1 MGSTLSSPQFFLLAS
16 ACGALF
22 LIFDA
27 ARYFL
32 SQISPVRLR
41 SVYPQ
46 EGQSQSW
53 FQYSAHSFSLVTGAL
68 LQITL
73 ISAVGFTAGG
83 LSARGPVAAAGLAV
97 LLWTAIAIGWK
108 FVLALVPEDLAL
120 YALKTLIPLSY
131 VFYYIFWPALFPL
144 RLLMK
149 KINERREEEVDEE
162 EVTEEEVQAY
172 IDVGAEVGI
181 FEEGEGK
188 MIQSIVDFSDKIAK
202 ELMTPRVDVLAF
214 DVSGSLD
221 DLAALFS
228 DSKYSRIP
236 IYDES
241 IDRILG
247 IVHIKDLFDA
257 VLKGSGATPRE
268 IARPPLFVPET
279 KHVAELL
286 RDFQIEHI
294 QIAVVVD
301 EYGGT
306 AGVITI
312 EDVIEEIVGEI
323 ADEHEDES
331 ENSIVEIERDVWLVS
346 GVTRVEPV
354 EDVAGVKIAG
364 DDYETVAGL
373 IFTHLGHVP
382 KVGESFE
389 KNGLRFEVERADR
402 KRIYR
407 VRISRPEPGDD
418 ERENGE

>member
-1 MGSTLSSPQFFLLAS
+1 MGSTLSSTQFFLLAS
-16 ACGALF
+16 ASGALF

-32 SQISPVRLR
+32 SQISPMRLR

-46 EGQSQSW
+46 EEQSKSW

-83 LSARGPVAAAGLAV
+83 LAERGPVTAALLAV
-97 LLWTAIAIGWK
+97 FAWSVIAIGWK
-108 FVLALVPEDLAL
+108 FVLALVPEDFAIH
-120 YALKTLIPLSY
+120 ALKTLIPLSY
-131 VFYYIFWPALFPL
+131 VFYYLFWPALFPL
-144 RLLMK
+144 RLLMQ
-149 KINERREEEVDEE
+149 KINERREEDVAEDEVS
-162 EVTEEEVQAY
+162 EEEVQAY
-172 IDVGAEVGI
+172 IDVGEEVGI

-188 MIQSIVDFSDKIAK
+188 MIQSIVDFGDKIAK

-214 DVSGSLD
+214 DASKSLD
-221 DLAALFS
+221 DLAASFS

-257 VLKGSGATPRE
+257 VLKRSGATPRQ

-279 KHVAELL
+279 KHVSELL

-301 EYGGT
+301 EFGGT

-331 ENSIVEIERDVWLVS
+331 ENSIVELENDVWLVS
-346 GVTRVEPV
+346 GVTRVESV
-354 EDVAGVKIAG
+354 EEVVGAGIAG
-364 DDYETVAGL
+364 DDYETIAGM
-373 IFTHLGHVP
+373 IFTQLGHVP
-382 KVGESFE
+382 KVGETLE
-389 KNGLRFEVERADR
+389 KNGLRFEIERADR

-407 VRISRPEPGDD
+407 VRISRPDAGRNERDD
-418 ERENGE
+418 E